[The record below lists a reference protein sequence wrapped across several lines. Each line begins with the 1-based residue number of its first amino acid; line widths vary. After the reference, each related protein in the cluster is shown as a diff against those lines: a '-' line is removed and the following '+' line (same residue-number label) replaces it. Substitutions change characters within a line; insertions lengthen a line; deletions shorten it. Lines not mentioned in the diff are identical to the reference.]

1 MVLRPALRRHI
12 ALGMAVVFLTA
23 ACGLKPAAKD
33 ALSQVAAGPAANG
46 GTTGADSSLGT
57 TGGTGTA
64 ASSGAA
70 TGTALGSSG
79 GTAGGSS
86 SGTFSGSSSGSSG
99 GSAGSTAGAGT
110 SGSSTGTTPGGT
122 ASGPGNST
130 GVTKDVIRIG
140 IHAPITGAAPLPADS
155 FKRGADKFFNDPA
168 HKVFGRT
175 VQVEFLDDKYKPSSA
190 RQACEKMAAADF
202 LVVGAAGTDQIQA
215 CATDQVLRRS
225 NTPYLSA
232 GVTTNGLTGLP
243 NYFALSL
250 TYQQQASA
258 VMKLAKANNVPLD
271 KVALVLTETPNFDD
285 ATVAAKKA
293 VEAAGGSVI
302 ATIRTPKSDSQSDG
316 VNTAS
321 QLRASGATTVYFL
334 TAPLYWIN
342 TVAAASSQ
350 AYNPKYIGPGVS
362 MGENQVA
369 GAVCGAAPLTNAYYL
384 SPYPGFDKAKAGQ
397 GSDDI
402 EFSVYGLSEAIYQ
415 ALLATKGN
423 LTREAFIA
431 AMPNA
436 TLAGGIYNP
445 ARFNGGHFGGTAAHS
460 LKLECQNQ
468 RQWVSATPDPITP

>member
-1 MVLRPALRRHI
+1 MRRYAVAGLAL
-12 ALGMAVVFLTA
+12 VFLTA

-33 ALSQVAAGPAANG
+33 ALSQGGNAGTTANG
-46 GTTGADSSLGT
+46 GVAGGDTSLGT
-57 TGGTGTA
+57 NGGGAGGTGTGTGGTG
-64 ASSGAA
+64 
-70 TGTALGSSG
+70 GTALGSSG
-79 GTAGGSS
+79 GSTGGSTGGS
-86 SGTFSGSSSGSSG
+86 VSGTSGGGTTSGGGGTSSG
-99 GSAGSTAGAGT
+99 GGTRAGGATGGG
-110 SGSSTGTTPGGT
+110 SG
-122 ASGPGNST
+122 AAAQSGPGNAT
-130 GVTKDVIRIG
+130 GVTKDVLRIG

-155 FKRGADKFFNDPA
+155 FRRGAEKFFSDPA

-190 RQACEKMAAADF
+190 RQACENMAAQDF

-250 TYQQQASA
+250 TYQQQATA

-285 ATVAAKKA
+285 ATAAATTA
-293 VEAAGGSVI
+293 VKAAGGNVI

-321 QLRASGATTVYFL
+321 QLRSSGATTVYFL

-350 AYNPKYIGPGVS
+350 AYNPTYIGPGVS

-369 GAVCGAAPLTNAYYL
+369 GAVCGAAPTTKAFYL
-384 SPYPGFDKAKAGQ
+384 SPYPGFDKAQASQ

-402 EFSVYGLSEAIYQ
+402 EFSVYGLSEAIFQ
-415 ALLATKGN
+415 ALQATKGN

-436 TLAGGIYNP
+436 TLPGGVYNP
-445 ARFNGGHFGGTAAHS
+445 ARFNGGHFGGTAAHALS
-460 LKLECQNQ
+460 LNCTKKNAWL
-468 RQWVSATPDPITP
+468 STSPDPISP